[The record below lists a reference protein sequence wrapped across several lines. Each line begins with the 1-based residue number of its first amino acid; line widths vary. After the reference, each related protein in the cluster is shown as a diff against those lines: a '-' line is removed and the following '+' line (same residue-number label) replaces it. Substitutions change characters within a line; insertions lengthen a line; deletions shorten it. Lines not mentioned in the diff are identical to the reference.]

1 MNQPVID
8 QVTRVFLNTN
18 FANQFAL
25 PGLFKVQATVFE
37 LKTERFSKWFNNL
50 GLPLVA
56 NVWINC
62 VNAARDREEIYSYPD
77 FVTAGSYGDFIARSI
92 AIPGMIDKGPYLDG
106 GVSENPC
113 LSQWQEDNDPLPIFV
128 SQLMMPHRRVPQ
140 NRIEKLFYSWEFKA
154 FASYQD
160 SKVRFGNRITTLY
173 PMIDDVDSAD
183 FALSKD
189 KKSEMIQRAYRE
201 TLEQLKFFGFTP
213 SPQPIL
219 IALALSGGG
228 IRSGAHIGVV
238 QALMEYGFHPVKW
251 SGTSGGS
258 AFAVLFAGYE
268 KLLSKAA

>member
-1 MNQPVID
+1 MNQQVID
-8 QVTRVFLNTN
+8 RVTNVFFNTN

-25 PGLFKVQATVFE
+25 PGLFKIQATVFE
-37 LKTERFSKWFNNL
+37 LKTERFAKWFNSL
-50 GLPLVA
+50 GLPLVD

-62 VNAARDREEIYSYPD
+62 VNATRDQEEIYSYLD
-77 FVTAGSYGDFIARSI
+77 FLAAGSYGDFIARSI

-113 LSQWQEDNDPLPIFV
+113 LSQWREDNLPIFV
-128 SQLMMPHRRVPQ
+128 SQLMMPHRRVPK

-160 SKVRFGNRITTLY
+160 FKAQFGNRITTLY
-173 PMIDDVDSAD
+173 PMIDDIDSAD
-183 FALSKD
+183 FALPKG
-189 KKSEMIQRAYRE
+189 KKVEMIQRAYRE
-201 TLEQLKFFGFTP
+201 TLEQLRFFGLVP
-213 SPQPIL
+213 SSQPL
-219 IALALSGGG
+219 PIALALSGGG

-238 QALMEYGFHPVKW
+238 QALMEYGLHPVKW

-268 KLLSKAA
+268 KMLNKAA